1 MTKISNQEVII
12 KGNAIY
18 ALRLFAGQDN
28 IIFLIQIYI

>member
-18 ALRLFAGQDN
+18 ALRLLAGQDN
-28 IIFLIQIYI
+28 IVFLIQIYI